1 MTLPIWK
8 TCWQKIWTPLI
19 PPTRDQL
26 HPISSINIS
35 SIKISSIKSFSIK
48 TWTPPNHIMVG
59 QVKNLNGDAFNSQ
72 GFILSFL
79 QLYQISE
86 LFQIDLNILQPD
98 NFHGLVCSTG
108 QWPCRRD
115 NQTVARNVKLA
126 DVDIIQSG
134 KESET
139 NYVKTLGGD

>member
-1 MTLPIWK
+1 MDPS
-8 TCWQKIWTPLI
+8 QPY
-19 PPTRDQL
+19 
-26 HPISSINIS
+26 
-35 SIKISSIKSFSIK
+35 
-48 TWTPPNHIMVG
+48 
-59 QVKNLNGDAFNSQ
+59 NGGPGEKFKWRRFYNSQ
-72 GFILSFL
+72 GSILSFL